1 MSSAREPRP
10 PTFTCAWCGREKK
23 LARTGRPPKFCSDA
37 CRRAVP
43 TAEAALANARHHKQ
57 AAERTI
63 AYYEE
68 HLERYRRFVGAI
80 ATETSLLDELTDA

>member
-1 MSSAREPRP
+1 VSSAKREPRP
-10 PTFTCAWCGREKK
+10 ATFTCAWCGREKA

-43 TAEAALANARHHKQ
+43 SAESALANARYHKA
-57 AAERTI
+57 AAERQI

-68 HLERYRRFVGAI
+68 HLARYRRFVGAI
-80 ATETSLLDELTDA
+80 ATETSLLDEIPT